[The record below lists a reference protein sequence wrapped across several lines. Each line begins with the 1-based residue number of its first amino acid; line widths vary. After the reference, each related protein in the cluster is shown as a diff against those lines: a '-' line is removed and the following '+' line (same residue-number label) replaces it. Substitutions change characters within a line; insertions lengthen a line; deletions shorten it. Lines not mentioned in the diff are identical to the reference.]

1 MHLNQYYTQNIY
13 GDALIQSLSISS
25 PKIALDL
32 GFGAGDLLHA
42 ARRRWKDL
50 SLIGV
55 DIDRQNIIRANSGK
69 LIKTLELNGFEL
81 ALPQLIREQF
91 GNIDLLISNPPYF
104 SCDLNDTNKRIL
116 HDIGLLD
123 CISKKL
129 NKIPAELIFLAQ
141 NLRLLS
147 KSGELGIILP
157 AGLISGQKWQP
168 VREFLLSNYQITN
181 VIQLPV
187 ESFKKTDAQTFIL
200 ILKHRQSQNSLGC
213 VRLSNMSEASF
224 LNISRSQAISR
235 ADYNYYKTAK
245 SLINVEKPTTKSFE
259 IFRGNKSHN
268 VLSLSN
274 CEHVHT
280 TNMPPVPERI
290 NLFGKKIEGEKVAT
304 TGDILIARVGRR
316 CIGRV
321 AIVETGQAI
330 VSDCIIVISPKNKF
344 DSEVIWNIVSS
355 FNFKSYLVNAALG
368 VGAKYITYKII
379 MDYLM
384 REYVPTK

>member
-50 SLIGV
+50 NLIGV
-55 DIDRQNIIRANSGK
+55 DIDRQNIIKANSGK

-81 ALPQLIREQF
+81 ALPQLISEKF
-91 GNIDLLISNPPYF
+91 GSIDLLISNPPYF
-104 SCDLNDTNKRIL
+104 SCDLNHTNKKIL
-116 HDIGLLD
+116 HEIGLLD
-123 CISKKL
+123 CISKNL

-168 VREFLLSNYQITN
+168 IREFLLSNYQVTN

-187 ESFKKTDAQTFIL
+187 DSFKKTDAQTFI
-200 ILKHRQSQNSLGC
+200 ITLKHRDNNVGH
-213 VRLSNMSEASF
+213 VRLSNTSETSIF
-224 LNISRSQAISR
+224 NISKSQAILR
-235 ADYNYYKTAK
+235 ADYNYYKTAQ
-245 SLINVEKPTTKSFE
+245 SLINPKIFTNEEFR

-274 CEHVHT
+274 YEHVHT
-280 TNMPPVPERI
+280 THMPTTPIRM
-290 NLFGKKIEGEKVAT
+290 NLLGNRVVGEKIAT

-330 VSDCIIVISPKNKF
+330 VSDCIIVISPKNKLI
-344 DSEVIWNIVSS
+344 SEAIWNIVSS
-355 FNFKSYLVNAALG
+355 VDFKNYLVSAAFG

-384 REYVPTK
+384 REYEASK